1 MQIIGLVIVCNLEII
16 VLRNSLSDWV
26 QSCFRPLKLNF
37 QSGVGCKLCI
47 YMQIAEPVL
56 KVYKL
61 FVTLN
66 KVNKVLYVIRIKCCL
81 SSGLVCDRTMST
93 YIEINSLA
101 TDLMHSELLQ
111 AL

>member
-1 MQIIGLVIVCNLEII
+1 MLQKYAGCLFM
-16 VLRNSLSDWV
+16 LRKYAKTHS
-26 QSCFRPLKLNF
+26 
-37 QSGVGCKLCI
+37 CKLCI

-61 FVTLN
+61 FVTL
-66 KVNKVLYVIRIKCCL
+66 NKVLYVIRIKCCL

-101 TDLMHSELLQ
+101 TDLMYSELLQ